1 MLQGMGKSNRRTKTM
16 IYTDLGSLCEGVVQ
30 CDTDDKNSV
39 SMFKVLIAVYFDALD
54 NPPEGVIGVGA
65 ISYAQEMLVNAQFE
79 GIVQ

>member
-1 MLQGMGKSNRRTKTM
+1 M
-16 IYTDLGSLCEGVVQ
+16 IYTDLCALSCAIRD
-30 CDTDDKNSV
+30 CDLNDADSV
-39 SMFKVLIAVYFDALD
+39 AEFRRLFHAYFDALH